1 MSRHILSQRRTRMIM
16 ILAGEI
22 LLVTLDLTGKTREDT
37 FAADASQQT
46 LGTVLRDRKQPRSDM
61 YVPK

>member
-1 MSRHILSQRRTRMIM
+1 MIM